1 MVLPYFT
8 ALVFGTKLAT
18 LNLTAYA
25 SHYDTVHIPLVKS
38 LTGPNFPV
46 IHTRHYFGDNA
57 AFVNAS
63 APVDW
68 DSMAVMEFRDQ
79 AHALAFLG
87 IVGKGEGKREVEEDE
102 HLFMAGAPR
111 TVIVGVDGSVSSEL

>member
-8 ALVFGTKLAT
+8 ALVFGTMLPS
-18 LNLTAYA
+18 LNLSQYA
-25 SHYDTVHIPLVKS
+25 SHYDSIHIPLVKS
-38 LTGPNFPV
+38 LTKSSFPLV
-46 IHTRHYFGDNA
+46 HTRRYFGGNA

-79 AHALAFLG
+79 AHALAFMSIIG
-87 IVGKGEGKREVEEDE
+87 VGEAKERIEEDE
-102 HLFMAGAPR
+102 RLFMEGKPR
-111 TVIVGVDGSVSSEL
+111 TVITGTNGSVSWP